1 MYYDAHNYFKYIVYI
16 IYVHVFMYFYYNCT
30 CTCVSQWGETA
41 LTWAADRGYTDIV
54 TVLLEAGANANIQDH
69 VSAHLVR
76 KKSCA
81 CVYMYRE

>member
-1 MYYDAHNYFKYIVYI
+1 MGSTESGHSD
-16 IYVHVFMYFYYNCT
+16 T
-30 CTCVSQWGETA
+30 
-41 LTWAADRGYTDIV
+41 V

>member
-1 MYYDAHNYFKYIVYI
+1 M
-16 IYVHVFMYFYYNCT
+16 M
-30 CTCVSQWGETA
+30 
-41 LTWAADRGYTDIV
+41 AAEKGHSDTV
-54 TVLLEAGANANIQDH
+54 TVLLEAGANVNIQDH

>member
-1 MYYDAHNYFKYIVYI
+1 MK
-16 IYVHVFMYFYYNCT
+16 
-30 CTCVSQWGETA
+30 
-41 LTWAADRGYTDIV
+41 AAERGYSDIV
-54 TVLLEAGANANIQDH
+54 TVLLEAGANTNIQDN

>member
-1 MYYDAHNYFKYIVYI
+1 MRNIIIIHAHV
-16 IYVHVFMYFYYNCT
+16 
-30 CTCVSQWGETA
+30 CVSQCGRTA
-41 LTWAADRGYTDIV
+41 LMIAAENGHSDIV
-54 TVLLEAGANANIQDH
+54 TVLLEAGANVNIQDH